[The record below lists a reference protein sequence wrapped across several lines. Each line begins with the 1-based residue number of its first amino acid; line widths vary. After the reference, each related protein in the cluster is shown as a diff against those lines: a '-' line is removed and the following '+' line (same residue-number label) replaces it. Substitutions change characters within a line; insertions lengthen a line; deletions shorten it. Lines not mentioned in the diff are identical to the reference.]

1 MTPAHMSAVFTAG
14 ATMAFEA
21 GNGPLGAVLAA
32 MAEQCRKINAAGN
45 PAIVESPPDASTI
58 AMPALADASRGRIM
72 PVPFEASGDGFN
84 LAIPIGW
91 RLVQVM
97 PEITPSTADRKTN
110 RTSHLMCVMV
120 PDA

>member
-14 ATMAFEA
+14 ASMAFEN

-32 MAEQCRKINAAGN
+32 MAEQCRKINAADN
-45 PAIVESPPDASTI
+45 PAYVESPPDASTI

-72 PVPFEASGDGFN
+72 PVPLAASGDGFA
-84 LAIPIGW
+84 LAIPLGW

-97 PEITPSTADRKTN
+97 PEITPSAEPYKTN
-110 RTSHLMCVMV
+110 HVMCVMV